1 MKAIKK
7 VRIFIVVLFCCTFTM
22 NLSAQGTGVSKG
34 EPLINLDSKTDL
46 KKEVVQILTSYVE
59 DYKTDRHAAEKR
71 VVGIRVPEVDGEW
84 TIAATGKETGNKKWE
99 VTLSE
104 GLPKVP
110 TYIYRAELSSLR
122 AIFKGEMN
130 ALTAQAKAFSSDY
143 APLDTEEINGFQP
156 SEEDNG
162 ALNAFS
168 FHFWTKGF
176 PEVIPFRPTA
186 TRRAHGAGVTVFYY
200 EKGLRTG
207 WFNMLPG
214 ERVREDAREQAMPFP
229 MMGVMI
235 KGTAKGIV
243 DGEPITVSEGNTV
256 FIPANVHHK
265 WWNESEENVELIL
278 IMFGEGA

>member
-1 MKAIKK
+1 MNALKTNRT
-7 VRIFIVVLFCCTFTM
+7 VVVVLCCCTLIM
-22 NLSAQGTGVSKG
+22 NLSAQGPRVS
-34 EPLINLDSKTDL
+34 EEVTVAHSVSQTDL
-46 KKEVVQILTSYVE
+46 KKEVEQILTSYVE

-71 VVGIRVPEVDGEW
+71 VIGIAVPEVDGEW
-84 TIAATGKETGNKKWE
+84 TITVTGQEIGDKKWE

-104 GLPKVP
+104 GLPNLP
-110 TYIYRAELSSLR
+110 TYVYRAEVSALR
-122 AIFKGEMN
+122 AIYKGEMN
-130 ALTAQAKAFSSDY
+130 ALTAQAKAFSTDY
-143 APLDTEEINGFQP
+143 APLDTEEINGFRP
-156 SEEDNG
+156 SEEEDG

-243 DGEPITVSEGNTV
+243 DGAPITISEGNTV

-265 WWNESEENVELIL
+265 WWNETEENVELIL

>member
-1 MKAIKK
+1 MKTSKTMKTGIAILCWVTCILM
-7 VRIFIVVLFCCTFTM
+7 VR
-22 NLSAQGTGVSKG
+22 AQGPKCL
-34 EPLINLDSKTDL
+34 EIPPRLIKSEETL
-46 KKEVVQILTSYVE
+46 KKEVETIIMSYVD
-59 DYKTDRHAAEKR
+59 DYTTDRHAAEKR
-71 VVGIRVPEVDGEW
+71 VVGITVPEVNGEW
-84 TIAATGKETGNKKWE
+84 TVTVTGKEIGEKKWE
-99 VTLSE
+99 VQLTG
-104 GLPKVP
+104 GLPSIP
-110 TYIYRAELSSLR
+110 TYVYRAEVGALK
-122 AIFKGEMN
+122 AIYAGEMN
-130 ALTAQAKAFSSDY
+130 ALTAQAKAFSTDD
-143 APLDTEEINGFQP
+143 APLDVQEINGYQP
-156 SEEDNG
+156 TEEEDG

-176 PEVIPFRPTA
+176 PEVIPFRPDA
-186 TRRAHGAGVTVFYY
+186 TRRAHGAGVTIFYY

-207 WFNMLPG
+207 WFNILPG

>member
-1 MKAIKK
+1 MKTLKTNRTA
-7 VRIFIVVLFCCTFTM
+7 VAVLCNCTFIM
-22 NLSAQGTGVSKG
+22 NLSAQGPGVS
-34 EPLINLDSKTDL
+34 EELPIAYSVSQTDL
-46 KKEVVQILTSYVE
+46 KKEVEQILISYVE
-59 DYKTDRHAAEKR
+59 DYKTDRHATEKR
-71 VVGIRVPEVDGEW
+71 VIGITVPEVDGEW
-84 TIAATGKETGNKKWE
+84 TITATGKEIGNRKWE
-99 VTLSE
+99 VLLAE
-104 GLPKVP
+104 GLPKEPAYV
-110 TYIYRAELSSLR
+110 YRAEVRALR
-122 AIFKGEMN
+122 AIYKGEMN
-130 ALTAQAKAFSSDY
+130 AMTAQMKAFSSDY

-156 SEEDNG
+156 TEEEDG

-176 PEVIPFRPTA
+176 PEVIPFRPSA
-186 TRRAHGAGVTVFYY
+186 TRKAHGAGGTIFYY

-207 WFNMLPG
+207 WLNMVPG
-214 ERVREDAREQAMPFP
+214 DRVREDAREQAMPFP

-243 DGEPITVSEGNTV
+243 DGAPITISEGNTV